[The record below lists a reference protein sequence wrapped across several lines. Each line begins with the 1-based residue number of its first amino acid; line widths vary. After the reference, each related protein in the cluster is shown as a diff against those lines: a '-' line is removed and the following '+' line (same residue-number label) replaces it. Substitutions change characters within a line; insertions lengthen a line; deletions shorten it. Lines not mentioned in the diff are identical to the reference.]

1 LTCAERE
8 PKILHPVDD
17 TQPISG
23 QSGAP
28 SNQPDAAGASRKRL
42 LLALGVAIAVFA
54 AGVAYNKFH
63 SSSKAIN
70 FQNVRVERL
79 THSGKANGVA
89 ISPDG
94 KSIAYIQSEA
104 GGESLMLRQLQT
116 GAETQI
122 VPPNGSMYMGISF
135 SSDGSSLYYTASSK
149 DNQLFSSLYKLPLQN
164 GQAAQAKEI
173 VQDIDT
179 GVSFSPDGTKF
190 AFLRGVP
197 DRGENHLIIAN
208 ADGTELKIIAKK
220 PGQVYWQALIAP
232 AWSPDGNTIVFANYQ
247 APARRSLLAI
257 APDGSSFREIFT
269 THNYLGRPQWLRD
282 GTGVLVPIR
291 EESVSERGQLWAV
304 GYPAGQ
310 ATKLTGDLT
319 DYSVK
324 WLDLDRAASTLVG
337 IETTITG
344 DLWILP
350 EGDSNRARKISPGD
364 SPVFYVTTLGRDHIL
379 YETRDTGVFVAKAD
393 GSNTKQ
399 ILPKRPGIQDI
410 SGCGDGNHILYSEVV
425 SEESN
430 IWRMDAD
437 GSNAS
442 QLTHEKSA
450 VMPNC
455 SPDGKWLFYWNDD
468 DRTLNRLPIEGGKA
482 TKVTLPNLSNPFT
495 RISPDAKAVLYA
507 GQNPKGPTK
516 PYVFSVATIASG
528 SSATQ
533 FEAVPGMGMTVPQWD
548 PEGRGFYLNLNRQGA
563 ANIWKM
569 ESPGG
574 PVKQIT
580 NFPSGL
586 IASYVW
592 SPDGKNLFVARGTKT
607 NDVVLLHSPK

>member
-1 LTCAERE
+1 M
-8 PKILHPVDD
+8 DD
-17 TQPISG
+17 TQLISG

-28 SNQPDAAGASRKRL
+28 SNQPETAGGGRKRL
-42 LLALGVAIAVFA
+42 LLILGAAIAIFA
-54 AGVAYNKFH
+54 VGIAYNKFRP
-63 SSSKAIN
+63 SSAGLD

-79 THSGKANGVA
+79 TQSGKANGVA

-94 KSIAYIQSEA
+94 KSVVYIQSEA
-104 GGESLMLRQLQT
+104 GGESLVLRQLQT
-116 GAETQI
+116 GVEKQI
-122 VPPNGSMYMGISF
+122 AAPNGAMHMGVNF
-135 SSDGSSLYYTASSK
+135 SPDGNSLYYTASSK
-149 DNQLFSSLYKLPLQN
+149 DNQLYSSLYRLPLQN
-164 GQAAQAKEI
+164 GKAGQAQEI

-208 ADGTELKIIAKK
+208 ADGSGLKIIAKK
-220 PGQVYWQALIAP
+220 PGQVSWQTLIAP
-232 AWSPDGNTIVFANYQ
+232 AWSPDGKTIVFANYQ

-257 APDGSSFREIFT
+257 APDGSNFREIFT

-324 WLDLDRAASTLVG
+324 WLDLDRGASTLVG

-344 DLWILP
+344 DLWLLP
-350 EGDSNRARKISPGD
+350 EGDSNRARKISGGD
-364 SPVFYVTTLGRDHIL
+364 SPVFYVTTLGKDHVL
-379 YETRDTGVFVAKAD
+379 YETRDTGVFVADAE
-393 GSNTKQ
+393 GSNPKQ
-399 ILPKRPGIQDI
+399 VLAHQPGIQDI
-410 SGCGDGNHILYSEVV
+410 SGCGDGNHILYAQLVG
-425 SEESN
+425 EESN
-430 IWRMDAD
+430 IWRIDAD
-437 GSNAS
+437 GSNPL
-442 QLTHEKSA
+442 QLTREKSA

-455 SPDGKWLFYWNDD
+455 SPDGRWLFYWNDD
-468 DRTLNRLPIEGGKA
+468 ERSLYRLSIEGGKA
-482 TKVTLPNLSNPFT
+482 AKVILPNLSNPFT
-495 RISPDAKAVLYA
+495 RISPDAKTVLYA
-507 GQNPKGPTK
+507 RENPKGPTK
-516 PYVFSVATIASG
+516 PYVFSVTTLANG
-528 SSATQ
+528 NSSTQ
-533 FEAVPGMGMTVPQWD
+533 FEAISGMGMTIPQWD
-548 PEGRGFYLNLNRQGA
+548 PEGHGFYLNLTRQGA
-563 ANIWKM
+563 TNIWKM

-592 SPDGKNLFVARGTKT
+592 SPDRKNLFVARGTKT
-607 NDVVLLHSPK
+607 NDVILLHSPR